1 MRSVFEISPPMLPRA
16 SVTKALLA
24 ERVASDYSSDRF
36 LRTQKLRK
44 VLKLLPTVKSEV
56 NSFENDIQTLEA
68 HGSDTF
74 CLKQTGISNQGRVSK
89 LGK

>member
-1 MRSVFEISPPMLPRA
+1 MLPRA

-24 ERVASDYSSDRF
+24 ERVASDYSSDWF
-36 LRTQKLRK
+36 LRTQTLRK

-56 NSFENDIQTLEA
+56 NSFENDIQTLEE

-74 CLKQTGISNQGRVSK
+74 CLKQTGILRTKVGYRNWGNRQSVHS
-89 LGK
+89 